1 VIVSSIRSPVTYRAR
16 LKGGKTKWK
25 ELPPPEWTAILQ
37 YLHVS
42 RRQLEDETPVFT
54 ATVNNGEYLRRYYS
68 VPSPSQLRPISGHA
82 INQALKRYCK
92 RAGLNPANISLHS
105 LRHLGAELFQ
115 QASGDVVQTQ
125 KFLDHAHLNTTQVYL
140 TQLSGEDHQH
150 WQAMVN
156 KLGVG

>member
-1 VIVSSIRSPVTYRAR
+1 M
-16 LKGGKTKWK
+16 
-25 ELPPPEWTAILQ
+25 WTAILQ

-82 INQALKRYCK
+82 INQALKQSCK

-105 LRHLGAELFQ
+105 LRYLGAELFQ
-115 QASGDVVQTQ
+115 HASGDVVQTQ

-140 TQLSGEDHQH
+140 TQLPGEVHQH
-150 WQAMVN
+150 RQAMVN